1 MLSHEKARA
10 FYDWFGAKQD
20 WQRFY
25 EDPAVGSLLKHL
37 SLASAKSVIEFGCGT
52 GRLAGRLLASYLP
65 ADAEYLGLDV
75 SPVMVGL
82 TKWSLAG
89 FGDRAR
95 VLLTSGE
102 TALPVASGSFDR
114 FISTYVLDLLTE
126 DDVRSVIAEAH
137 RALAPGGLLGLVS
150 LTHGFTP
157 LSRAVEKVW
166 VALHRANPAI
176 VGGCRPISLQRF
188 VRGAW
193 AIRHAQK
200 TARFGVPS
208 EVVVAERV

>member
-10 FYDWFGAKQD
+10 FYDWFGTKQD

-25 EDPAVGSLLKHL
+25 EYPAVDSLVRHL

-52 GRLAGRLLASYLP
+52 GRLAGSLLADHLP
-65 ADAEYLGLDV
+65 ADAEYLSLDV

-82 TKWSLAG
+82 TEGRLAR

-95 VLLTSGE
+95 VLLTTGE
-102 TALPVASGSFDR
+102 TTLPVASGSFDR

-126 DDVRSVIAEAH
+126 DDVRSLVAEAH
-137 RALAPGGLLGLVS
+137 RVLALGGLLGLVS

-157 LSRAVEKVW
+157 LSRVFEKVW
-166 VALHRANPAI
+166 VTLHRANPAF

-200 TARFGVPS
+200 IARFGVPS
-208 EVVVAERV
+208 EVLVAEKV

>member
-10 FYDWFGAKQD
+10 FYDWFGTRQD

-25 EDPAVGSLLKHL
+25 EDPAVDSLVRHL
-37 SLASAKSVIEFGCGT
+37 SLASAESVIEFGCGT
-52 GRLAGRLLASYLP
+52 GRLAGSLLADHLP

-82 TKWSLAG
+82 TEGRLAR

-95 VLLTSGE
+95 VLLTTGE
-102 TALPVASGSFDR
+102 TTLPVASGSFDR

-126 DDVRSVIAEAH
+126 NDVRSLLAEAH
-137 RALAPGGLLGLVS
+137 RVLALGGLLGLVS

-157 LSRAVEKVW
+157 LSRVLEKVW
-166 VALHRANPAI
+166 VTIHRANPVF

-188 VRGAW
+188 VRDAW
-193 AIRHAQK
+193 AIRHAQRI
-200 TARFGVPS
+200 ARFGVPS
-208 EVVVAERV
+208 EVLVAEKV

>member
-10 FYDWFGAKQD
+10 FYDWFGTKQD

-25 EDPAVGSLLKHL
+25 EDPAVDSLIRYL
-37 SLASAKSVIEFGCGT
+37 SLESAKSVIEFGCGT
-52 GRLAGRLLASYLP
+52 GRLAGSFLTNHLP

-75 SPVMVGL
+75 SPVMVRL
-82 TKWSLAG
+82 TEERLAS

-95 VLLTSGE
+95 VLLTTGE
-102 TALPVASGSFDR
+102 TTLPVASESFDR
-114 FISTYVLDLLTE
+114 FISIYVLDILSE
-126 DDVRSVIAEAH
+126 DDIRSLVAEAH
-137 RALAPGGLLGLVS
+137 RVLAPGGLLGLVS

-157 LSRAVEKVW
+157 LSRVVEKVW
-166 VALHRANPAI
+166 VTLHRVNPAI

-188 VRGAW
+188 VKGAW

-200 TARFGVPS
+200 IARFGVPS
-208 EVVVAERV
+208 EVLVAEKV

>member
-25 EDPAVGSLLKHL
+25 EDPAVDSLVRHL
-37 SLASAKSVIEFGCGT
+37 SLESAKSVIEFGCGT
-52 GRLAGRLLASYLP
+52 GRLAGSFLANHLP

-75 SPVMVGL
+75 SPVMVRL
-82 TKWSLAG
+82 TEGRLAR

-95 VLLTSGE
+95 VLLTTGE
-102 TALPVASGSFDR
+102 TTLPVASGSFDR
-114 FISTYVLDLLTE
+114 FISIYVLDLLTE
-126 DDVRSVIAEAH
+126 DEVRSLVAEAH
-137 RALAPGGLLGLVS
+137 RVLAPGGLLGLVS

-157 LSRAVEKVW
+157 LSRVVEKVW
-166 VALHRANPAI
+166 VTLHRANPAI
-176 VGGCRPISLQRF
+176 VGGCRPISLQKF
-188 VRGAW
+188 VKDAW

-200 TARFGVPS
+200 IARFGVPS
-208 EVVVAERV
+208 EVLVAEKV

>member
-10 FYDWFGAKQD
+10 FYDWLGRKQD

-25 EDPAVGSLLKHL
+25 EDPAVDSLLKHL

-52 GRLAGRLLASYLP
+52 GRLAGRLLASHLS

-82 TKWSLAG
+82 TAGRLAG

-95 VLLTSGE
+95 VVVTSGE
-102 TALPVASGSFDR
+102 TLLPVASESFDR

-126 DDVRSVIAEAH
+126 EDVGSVVAEAH
-137 RALAPGGLLGLVS
+137 RVLVPGGLLGLVS

-166 VALHRANPAI
+166 VAIHRAKPAL
-176 VGGCRPISLQRF
+176 VGGCRPISLQGF
-188 VRGAW
+188 VRGPW
-193 AIRHAQK
+193 AIRHARK

-208 EVVVAERV
+208 EVLVAERV